1 MIFLNGD
8 TQPALFCNSGMIIT
22 SEFSKIHFIS
32 DILML
37 WIDSKDISKL
47 ILYDISDIFRSTL
60 NSVVVTSKTTV

>member
-8 TQPALFCNSGMIIT
+8 KKLALFCNSGMIIM

-37 WIDSKDISKL
+37 WIDSKGISKL
-47 ILYDISDIFRSTL
+47 IYDISDIFRSTL
-60 NSVVVTSKTTV
+60 NSE